1 MTKQDKLLNRFRQ
14 NPRNVRF
21 EEMDALLTKWG
32 FTKRIK
38 GSHAT
43 FTYGDYRITIP
54 YRKPFLLPVY
64 VKHVLAILDDLSS
77 LEMDE

>member
-21 EEMDALLTKWG
+21 EEIDALLSKLG
-32 FTKRIK
+32 FTKRIR

-43 FTYGDYRITIP
+43 YTYREYRITVP
-54 YRKPFLLPVY
+54 YRRPFLLPVY
-64 VKHVLAILDDLSS
+64 VKQILIILDELSGKKK
-77 LEMDE
+77 DE